1 MAHRKRQFYN
11 QRFLHDDPDSKMTGS
26 RSTRYR
32 MQKRAREETNNDS
45 EATQGNTVILVPY
58 SMARCIIIITLIFI
72 KGS

>member
-45 EATQGNTVILVPY
+45 EATQGNTDH
-58 SMARCIIIITLIFI
+58 R
-72 KGS
+72 